1 MLRPSYRRAVV
12 LQPEQQEEHLSEY
25 SKRQVNF
32 GELGDPCWIV
42 DLRYPQE
49 HRNTEMDWRSSYFF
63 ANCPHVVDR
72 RARKSVV
79 YFDKVGSLLRTQP
92 VLKTDTA

>member
-12 LQPEQQEEHLSEY
+12 LQSEQQEERLSEY

-42 DLRYPQE
+42 DLRYPRE
-49 HRNTEMDWRSSYFF
+49 HRNIEMDWRSSY
-63 ANCPHVVDR
+63 
-72 RARKSVV
+72 
-79 YFDKVGSLLRTQP
+79 
-92 VLKTDTA
+92 